1 MKRIL
6 SVILVIMLALSF
18 ASCGNREEK
27 AASAGSRQE
36 SGLENGSQNKEDKA
50 QGNETGE
57 QGETDDL
64 QAEHGKI
71 KESDLSDK
79 YRTDLVPVFKGSVI
93 LGTMEAQ
100 NHPIVG
106 LVCYSKKRY
115 KEVKSYYQEIMS
127 KYEIYKEEEDDDL
140 FWQDTSTYY
149 VEAFVDDGIIVN
161 AKIIDLTGVPDEYF
175 DRIQL
180 EDVELPKDAKT
191 LFTLQYANYN
201 E

>member
-100 NHPIVG
+100 NHPKSDIKR
-106 LVCYSKKRY
+106 LSRTIKKLCQNMKYIKKKRMMTF
-115 KEVKSYYQEIMS
+115 S
-127 KYEIYKEEEDDDL
+127 
-140 FWQDTSTYY
+140 
-149 VEAFVDDGIIVN
+149 G
-161 AKIIDLTGVPDEYF
+161 KIPQHTM
-175 DRIQL
+175 
-180 EDVELPKDAKT
+180 
-191 LFTLQYANYN
+191 
-201 E
+201 

>member
-106 LVCYSKKRY
+106 LV
-115 KEVKSYYQEIMS
+115 
-127 KYEIYKEEEDDDL
+127 
-140 FWQDTSTYY
+140 
-149 VEAFVDDGIIVN
+149 
-161 AKIIDLTGVPDEYF
+161 
-175 DRIQL
+175 
-180 EDVELPKDAKT
+180 
-191 LFTLQYANYN
+191 
-201 E
+201 